1 MIYLAGLNRLSRFGR
16 RVDRSAP
23 PRARLRLSQ
32 KAMASPYGVA
42 GKRSATEV
50 ESTTPDTFRPGQ
62 SICEASALRGTCR
75 SMMAYIHVSSCVTQ
89 RPVPVAATIVR
100 EIVIQTFFARSG
112 SGPDAVAATEGLT
125 MTADEAFEH
134 LHVNKRAKV
143 RAPSDPEAQDVPQA
157 PGSVGEDKAFEHHHV
172 NEKAKIPR
180 AQLVIHGAKTLVGAV
195 DGTHDELEDECTTD
209 YSSATDLSNTPE
221 RLPGTS
227 GMTLTAGSKNP
238 NRLVRVNSPTASPGA
253 GRACSDPG

>member
-1 MIYLAGLNRLSRFGR
+1 
-16 RVDRSAP
+16 
-23 PRARLRLSQ
+23 
-32 KAMASPYGVA
+32 
-42 GKRSATEV
+42 
-50 ESTTPDTFRPGQ
+50 
-62 SICEASALRGTCR
+62 
-75 SMMAYIHVSSCVTQ
+75 
-89 RPVPVAATIVR
+89 
-100 EIVIQTFFARSG
+100 
-112 SGPDAVAATEGLT
+112 

-157 PGSVGEDKAFEHHHV
+157 LGAAGEDKAFEHHHV
-172 NEKAKIPR
+172 NEKAKISR

-227 GMTLTAGSKNP
+227 TSGMTLTAGSKNP

>member
-1 MIYLAGLNRLSRFGR
+1 MR
-16 RVDRSAP
+16 
-23 PRARLRLSQ
+23 
-32 KAMASPYGVA
+32 
-42 GKRSATEV
+42 
-50 ESTTPDTFRPGQ
+50 
-62 SICEASALRGTCR
+62 
-75 SMMAYIHVSSCVTQ
+75 AYIHVSSCVTQ

-134 LHVNKRAKV
+134 LHVRLNKRAKV

-172 NEKAKIPR
+172 NERAKISR
-180 AQLVIHGAKTLVGAV
+180 AQQVIHGAKTLVGAV

-227 GMTLTAGSKNP
+227 TSGMTLTAQIFRFCGSGRSP
-238 NRLVRVNSPTASPGA
+238 VTELVVRTAPRIVLA
-253 GRACSDPG
+253 GVGFAVKT